1 MCAASLL
8 QHDQENREHLK
19 HFRNVYCI
27 TTNHSKDQDT
37 SKPQNLKLINIL
49 ACGLVFSGLIGF
61 FSCTTKTFQK
71 YFRCSQFSQ
80 LCNDHRIGK
89 NCFHFFNQ
97 NEVFCSGFFQLT
109 FGVNSSIQ
117 ELGDV
122 ITKVPPGATRDGN
135 LSRNWYG
142 LGRRQT
148 KFAARTQP
156 NCPKSD
162 GKLQASP

>member
-1 MCAASLL
+1 MFIMLRPITAKIKTCGQATEPQTNQHSCL
-8 QHDQENREHLK
+8 Q
-19 HFRNVYCI
+19 
-27 TTNHSKDQDT
+27 
-37 SKPQNLKLINIL
+37 
-49 ACGLVFSGLIGF
+49 FSFLTPDWF
-61 FSCTTKTFQK
+61 FSCTTITFQK

-80 LCNDHRIGK
+80 LCSDHRIGK

>member
-1 MCAASLL
+1 MKPSY
-8 QHDQENREHLK
+8 
-19 HFRNVYCI
+19 VM
-27 TTNHSKDQDT
+27 TTE
-37 SKPQNLKLINIL
+37 
-49 ACGLVFSGLIGF
+49 LVKIAFIFSIKIK
-61 FSCTTKTFQK
+61 FSVQ
-71 YFRCSQFSQ
+71 
-80 LCNDHRIGK
+80 
-89 NCFHFFNQ
+89 
-97 NEVFCSGFFQLT
+97 VFFQLT

-122 ITKVPPGATRDGN
+122 MTKVPPGATRDGN

-156 NCPKSD
+156 NCPKSV

>member
-1 MCAASLL
+1 VEPHVIIL
-8 QHDQENREHLK
+8 HLSK
-19 HFRNVYCI
+19 QSNFHFHV
-27 TTNHSKDQDT
+27 T
-37 SKPQNLKLINIL
+37 
-49 ACGLVFSGLIGF
+49 VFNPIS
-61 FSCTTKTFQK
+61 
-71 YFRCSQFSQ
+71 
-80 LCNDHRIGK
+80 
-89 NCFHFFNQ
+89 NCFHFNQ
-97 NEVFCSGFFQLT
+97 NEVFYSGFFQLT

-156 NCPKSD
+156 NCPKSV

>member
-1 MCAASLL
+1 M
-8 QHDQENREHLK
+8 
-19 HFRNVYCI
+19 
-27 TTNHSKDQDT
+27 TTE
-37 SKPQNLKLINIL
+37 
-49 ACGLVFSGLIGF
+49 LVKIAFIFSIKMKF
-61 FSCTTKTFQK
+61 FVQ
-71 YFRCSQFSQ
+71 
-80 LCNDHRIGK
+80 
-89 NCFHFFNQ
+89 
-97 NEVFCSGFFQLT
+97 VFFQLT